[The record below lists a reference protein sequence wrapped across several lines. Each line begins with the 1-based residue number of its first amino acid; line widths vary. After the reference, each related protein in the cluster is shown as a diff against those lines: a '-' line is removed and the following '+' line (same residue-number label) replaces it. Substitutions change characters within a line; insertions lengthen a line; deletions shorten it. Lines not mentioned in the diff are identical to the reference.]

1 VGCRERDAGAVG
13 INIEDRTYETTA
25 PTMVTVS
32 DHQARIGAAREA
44 AMRRGISLVIN
55 ARTDTFLLGLG
66 ESMEDRVEMTIARGE
81 AYLAAGA
88 DLVFVPGLIDPEW
101 VRRAADALMGRL
113 SLMALP
119 GAPPAGALFAAGA
132 RRVSLGNVAMLA
144 ALGALRDIAT
154 DLKETGAWT
163 SMERTFFGFAEAG
176 ALFTRSHR

>member
-1 VGCRERDAGAVG
+1 
-13 INIEDRTYETTA
+13 
-25 PTMVTVS
+25 
-32 DHQARIGAAREA
+32 
-44 AMRRGISLVIN
+44 
-55 ARTDTFLLGLG
+55 
-66 ESMEDRVEMTIARGE
+66 
-81 AYLAAGA
+81 
-88 DLVFVPGLIDPEW
+88 
-101 VRRAADALMGRL
+101 MGRL